1 MLSWESWTFCT
12 AKPSAGVAVI
22 SETTESEVTLITAC
36 PPAHWNDRT
45 KVRSPSSAVV
55 TVQPSSV
62 VGGGVVALVAGL
74 VVGLGVAA
82 FVRGRRPAGDVAGEP
97 GDEPCGGVVTL
108 GSGAGKLVAAA
119 GICARAASCGS

>member
-1 MLSWESWTFCT
+1 MLSFEFWTFST

-22 SETTESEVTLITAC
+22 SETTESEVTLITAW

-45 KVRSPSSAVV
+45 YVRSPSAAVV

-62 VGGGVVALVAGL
+62 VVGGTVALVAGL
-74 VVGLGVAA
+74 VVGFGVAA
-82 FVRGRRPAGDVAGEP
+82 LVRGRWLVGDVTGEP
-97 GDEPCGGVVTL
+97 ADDPAGVVTL

-119 GICARAASCGS
+119 